1 MRAITLSL
9 LPAILSAVP
18 TVAAQPA
25 VLPNACGVPVHHALV
40 EIGSHKPPQIF
51 TPELNNGRMEFN
63 FLGEASEPLTAMCFR
78 TAEESSLFRVPL
90 PPGLERCAFTAGAL
104 TCSPA
109 PTGDTTASGP
119 SRGLPPAVAK
129 EMDAWRKGCGP
140 SGRAVFSDDYLSRG
154 DIDRDGAADFILNGD
169 GATCVENGRVVARGG
184 GNGGTSLKIFMGKG
198 KAADP
203 ALDIFTQSAEITAHK
218 GFAILRT
225 PEGTYRLAG
234 GKAAKSKPVAGG
246 ELVYTLE
253 R

>member
-1 MRAITLSL
+1 MRAITLGL

-18 TVAAQPA
+18 TFAAQPA
-25 VLPNACGVPVHHALV
+25 MLPNACGVPVHHALV
-40 EIGSHKPPQIF
+40 EIGSHKPPHIF

-63 FLGEASEPLTAMCFR
+63 YLREASEPLTAMCFR

-104 TCSPA
+104 TCSLA

-119 SRGLPPAVAK
+119 SQGLPLTVAK
-129 EMDAWRKGCGP
+129 EMDAWRKECGP
-140 SGRAVFSDDYLSRG
+140 SGRAEFSADYLSRG
-154 DIDRDGAADFILNGD
+154 DIDRDGAADFVLNGD

-198 KAADP
+198 RAADP
-203 ALDIFTQSAEITAHK
+203 ALDIFTQGAEIYAHR
-218 GFAILRT
+218 GFAIVKAQ
-225 PEGTYRLAG
+225 EGTYRIANG
-234 GKAAKSKPVAGG
+234 RATKTKPVAGG
-246 ELVYTLE
+246 NLIYTLE

>member
-1 MRAITLSL
+1 MRAISLSL

-18 TVAAQPA
+18 AFAVQPA
-25 VLPNACGVPVHHALV
+25 TLPNACGVPVHHALV

-63 FLGEASEPLTAMCFR
+63 YLREASEPLTAMCFR

-104 TCSPA
+104 ACLPSPDV
-109 PTGDTTASGP
+109 DTTASKP
-119 SRGLPPAVAK
+119 SQGLPPAVAK
-129 EMDAWRKGCGP
+129 EMDAWRKECGP
-140 SGRAVFSDDYLSRG
+140 SGRAEFSDDYLSRS

-184 GNGGTSLKIFMGKG
+184 GNGGTSLKIFMGKVR
-198 KAADP
+198 AADP
-203 ALDIFTQSAEITAHK
+203 ALDIFTQHAEITAHK
-218 GFAILRT
+218 GFAIIRT
-225 PEGTYRLAG
+225 PEGTYRIAG
-234 GKAAKSKPVAGG
+234 SKAVKSKAVAGG
-246 ELVYTLE
+246 ELVYTLG